1 MISPYLYIYRSAAS
15 HWKIEAP
22 VPILS
27 TRNHQ
32 IGELLIGLGKLLSIS
47 IVALLRG
54 KKTMAQLI
62 YPFIISLLLYYPQD
76 LLFWIDV
83 CYYQTH
89 TTLSSSTS
97 LVSSVPCVC
106 VYVHI
111 KYIHLIRAIEW
122 NETEWESL
130 SFSRPLYVSVRVQ
143 QFIPNPWRCIKA
155 MCY

>member
-83 CYYQTH
+83 WTH
-89 TTLSSSTS
+89 HPFFFH
-97 LVSSVPCVC
+97 VACIICPVC
-106 VYVHI
+106 VYTYVHI
-111 KYIHLIRAIEW
+111 KYIHLICAIEW